1 VSDGEAF
8 YEFREI
14 PQEVRQRMW
23 VEEEI
28 RQQPE
33 VADRLLR
40 EGWPD
45 AERIAA
51 EARRFQPAL
60 VMLAARGSSDNAA
73 RYGQYLLG
81 AFARLP
87 AALATPSLFTFYRR
101 PPRLDHA
108 WVIGISQSGRSPD
121 IVEVIREARRQGGLT
136 LAITNDPG
144 SPLAAEAHAVLP
156 LRAGAERAV
165 AATKTY
171 TAQLVALA
179 MLAAAWTEDRTM
191 QEELR
196 RLPEAMARALES
208 EGPAREA
215 AASWWRASHGVVIGR
230 GFNYATAFEI
240 ALKLK
245 ELTYIVAEPYS
256 SADFLHGPIA
266 LVEPGFPVFLIAP
279 GPTFHAEMQ
288 DLARLLRER
297 AAHLTLCSED
307 PERLRHADVGIPL
320 PPVPE
325 WLSPAVAVI
334 PGQWFAVSLARLR
347 GLDPDRP
354 RGLQKVTET
363 R

>member
-1 VSDGEAF
+1 
-8 YEFREI
+8 
-14 PQEVRQRMW
+14 MW
-23 VEEEI
+23 VEQEI

-33 VADRLLR
+33 VADRLIR
-40 EGWPD
+40 EGW
-45 AERIAA
+45 E
-51 EARRFQPAL
+51 EARQIVNAVRRFQPAL
-60 VMLAARGSSDNAA
+60 AVLAARGSSDNAA

-81 AFARLP
+81 AFAGLP

-121 IVEVIREARRQGGLT
+121 IVEVIREARRQGGWT
-136 LAITNDPG
+136 LAITNDPA
-144 SPLAAEAHAVLP
+144 SPLASAAHAVLP
-156 LRAGAERAV
+156 LRAGEERAV

-171 TAQLVALA
+171 TAQLIALA
-179 MLAAAWTEDRTM
+179 LLVTAWTEDAAMR
-191 QEELR
+191 EDLL
-196 RLPEAMARALES
+196 RLPEAIAQALDTE
-208 EGPAREA
+208 EAAQEA
-215 AASWWRASHGVVIGR
+215 AAFWQRVVHGVVIGR
-230 GFNYATAFEI
+230 GFNYATAFEV

-279 GPTFHAEMQ
+279 GPTFRSEMES
-288 DLARLLRER
+288 LARWLRER
-297 AAHLTLCSED
+297 EAHLTLCSED
-307 PERLRHADVGIPL
+307 RGLLAMADVRIPL

-325 WLSPAVAVI
+325 WLSPMVAVI
-334 PGQWFAVSLARLR
+334 PGQWFAVSLAQWK

>member
-1 VSDGEAF
+1 
-8 YEFREI
+8 
-14 PQEVRQRMW
+14 MW
-23 VEEEI
+23 VEQEI
-28 RQQPE
+28 QEQPA
-33 VADRLLR
+33 VADRLIR
-40 EGWPD
+40 EGW
-45 AERIAA
+45 A
-51 EARRFQPAL
+51 EARRIVDAARRARPAL
-60 VMLAARGSSDNAA
+60 AVLAARGSSDNAA

-81 AFARLP
+81 AFTGLP

-121 IVEVIREARRQGGLT
+121 IVEVIREARRQGGWT

-144 SPLAAEAHAVLP
+144 SPLAAAAHAVLD
-156 LRAGAERAV
+156 LRAGEERAV

-171 TAQLVALA
+171 TAQLIALA
-179 MLAAAWTEDRTM
+179 MLAAAWTEADAMR
-191 QEELR
+191 EDLF
-196 RLPEAMARALES
+196 RLPEAMGQALGTEAA
-208 EGPAREA
+208 AREA
-215 AASWWRASHGVVIGR
+215 AAAWWRASHGVVIGR
-230 GFNYATAFEI
+230 GFNYATAFEV

-266 LVEPGFPVFLIAP
+266 LVEPGFPVLLIAP
-279 GPTFHAEMQ
+279 GPTFRPEMEG
-288 DLARLLRER
+288 LAGMLRER
-297 AAHLTLCSED
+297 GAHLTLCSED
-307 PERLRHADVGIPL
+307 PALLARADVGVPL

-334 PGQWFAVSLARLR
+334 PGQWFAVALARLK

-354 RGLQKVTET
+354 RGLRKVTET